1 MGEEVG
7 HPLGRVLRDAA
18 AGRFPL
24 DDGGWERVPPWRPGV
39 EGVLALTGHAYLA
52 VGDDV
57 PDARLDALG
66 ADGIGGAHDPR
77 LVAALAGTGQVDCLD
92 AVLAAPGRGG
102 PSGLVPRP
110 DLEDHP
116 RVVHARRFR
125 TQVTAYGAPPEA
137 GTGRS
142 PGTADHAVVSL
153 GRGIGGLWEL
163 GLEVG
168 VAGRRPGHAVWL
180 ATQVRRL
187 VPVGE
192 PVLASTAP
200 GNTRALTVFLAA
212 GFSPVAS
219 VQVWRPRR

>member
-1 MGEEVG
+1 MTAEHVV
-7 HPLGRVLRDAA
+7 GRVLRAA
-18 AGRFPL
+18 ADGRFPL

-39 EGVLALTGHAYLA
+39 EGVVALTGHAYLA

-57 PDARLDALG
+57 PAARLATLG

-92 AVLAAPGRGG
+92 AVLAAGGRGG

-110 DLEDHP
+110 DLDDHP
-116 RVVHARRFR
+116 RVAHARRFR
-125 TQVTAYGAPPEA
+125 TDVTAYGVPPDA
-137 GTGRS
+137 G
-142 PGTADHAVVSL
+142 PGGDVHAVVSL

-163 GLEVG
+163 GLEVDAG
-168 VAGRRPGHAVWL
+168 GRRPGHAVWL
-180 ATQVRRL
+180 ASQVRRL

-200 GNTRALTVFLAA
+200 GNTRALKVFLAA
-212 GFSPVAS
+212 GFVPVAS
-219 VQVWRPRR
+219 VQVWRPQR